1 MDGMNEFSTDE
12 WIQRYPNTPMAPS
25 GGEPY
30 ENATSS
36 TPVYRDSSR
45 GTTGQDGPK
54 PIHRRSRAS
63 RRTPV
68 TVLNASTTDFRAL
81 VQRFTGCDS
90 KENVSLVNLPKG
102 PVNIDFARNDATES
116 SSRQAYFDN
125 QVVQPV
131 GGWNHLQTGYGLD
144 ENASV
149 VYESIDE
156 SSLMAAQ
163 RDGRSHGYNI

>member
-1 MDGMNEFSTDE
+1 MDGMGDFSTDE
-12 WIQRYPNTPMAPS
+12 WIQKYPNTPMATS

-30 ENATSS
+30 KHAT
-36 TPVYRDSSR
+36 RDSGS
-45 GTTGQDGPK
+45 GTTGHDGPK
-54 PIHRRSRAS
+54 PIRRRSRAS

-68 TVLNASTTDFRAL
+68 TVLNASPTDFRAL

-90 KENVSLVNLPKG
+90 KENVSVVNLPKG

-116 SSRQAYFDN
+116 SSMHAYFDN
-125 QVVQPV
+125 QVAQPV

-144 ENASV
+144 QNASV
-149 VYESIDE
+149 VYESVDE

-163 RDGRSHGYNI
+163 RDGRSHGHYNT